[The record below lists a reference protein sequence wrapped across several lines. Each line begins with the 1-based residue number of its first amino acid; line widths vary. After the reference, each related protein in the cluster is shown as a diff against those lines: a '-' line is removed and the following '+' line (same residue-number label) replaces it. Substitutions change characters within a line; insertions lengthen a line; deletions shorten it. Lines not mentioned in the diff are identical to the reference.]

1 VVVGFGASS
10 ADTKKGDISAHIT
23 ASITDARAETAS
35 LAEELLHGTRI
46 LDRLCAMPV
55 AAVITHVLFW
65 LIGAMAV
72 VGGIGAFAA
81 MFTMG
86 RSGYRKD

>member
-1 VVVGFGASS
+1 ML
-10 ADTKKGDISAHIT
+10 
-23 ASITDARAETAS
+23 DAAFLSHA
-35 LAEELLHGTRI
+35 LL
-46 LDRLCAMPV
+46 
-55 AAVITHVLFW
+55 W

-72 VGGIGAFAA
+72 VGGVTCIGA